1 MVASCV
7 LSVSWGFS
15 SPCQQSPP
23 SNWEPDRVC
32 YSLTMIM
39 DCHFQQKTSHDVQWV
54 SISITTLYNRIQY
67 DYKLYIYI
75 YSGNTWK
82 KHIDFIVMMCTVMP
96 LLVLLLRH
104 AVWNDTLQRLN
115 ATTAL
120 LSVNKQRQCKCEP
133 SLQQYRRISVWAVDF
148 S

>member
-1 MVASCV
+1 MSWASHEASV
-7 LSVSWGFS
+7 VPANRVPRQIENQTGSAIHWRWLWIVIFSKKLPTMYSGSVS
-15 SPCQQSPP
+15 QSQHFITE
-23 SNWEPDRVC
+23 SN
-32 YSLTMIM
+32 MI
-39 DCHFQQKTSHDVQWV
+39 
-54 SISITTLYNRIQY
+54 Y
-67 DYKLYIYI
+67 YKLYIYI

-120 LSVNKQRQCKCEP
+120 LRVNKQRQCKCEP